1 MSIMAAFYS
10 STTER
15 ELAKKKKKKSAWAI
29 AMMECPRGVTRDGG
43 CKVMGGSASVPF
55 DSFVIALNEQY
66 KLQTWKK
73 KKKNQRQA
81 YSKVQQQN

>member
-10 STTER
+10 STTEQ
-15 ELAKKKKKKSAWAI
+15 ELAEKKKSAWAI

-43 CKVMGGSASVPF
+43 CEIMGGSASVPF

-66 KLQTWKK
+66 KLQTWRR
-73 KKKNQRQA
+73 NERQA

>member
-1 MSIMAAFYS
+1 
-10 STTER
+10 
-15 ELAKKKKKKSAWAI
+15 
-29 AMMECPRGVTRDGG
+29 MMECPRGVTRDGG

-73 KKKNQRQA
+73 KKKIKDKPIAKCNNKTNLTLIASEWQIG
-81 YSKVQQQN
+81 